1 MIKCVNLYTQTE
13 YSFLSSL
20 LAIEKLKN
28 ALKEYNY
35 DACAIVDD
43 NMCGAIKFY
52 KMCQSINVK
61 PLIGYRLVINNDGVS
76 SAVLLYAM
84 NNAGYTNLMQ
94 IATLKSL
101 NNNIKLSDIEPYTYS
116 VLAVI
121 PSFENE
127 IIKYYLNDAKERAL
141 TVIKQYQMLFNNLY
155 LGLDI
160 QTSVSKN
167 YIERLIAFGNSLNIE
182 MVAINKSAYFEAT
195 DVDAYRILKSIG
207 LNTKKY
213 ELSELENNLTLLSI
227 DEMNLLFKEYPF
239 LLENT
244 IKIKDLLNV
253 NITFGEFKFPKYD
266 IVNSSEYLEELCKVG
281 LTKRLNQEKEKVDV
295 NAYKNRLLY
304 ELDIIKK
311 MGFVDYF
318 LIVFDYVKYAKT
330 HDICVGPGRGS
341 AGGSLVS
348 YSLGI
353 TNIDPIKYN
362 LLFER
367 FLNPERVSMPD
378 IDVDFPDNRRDEVI
392 RYIGQRFGEKRVAH
406 INTFGTFKA
415 RLAIRDVSR
424 IMDLSDNKL
433 KEVMKYIPQ
442 FNNALLKDII
452 DATPALLRMM
462 ENDDEIE
469 YLLYNS
475 MKIEGLP
482 RNCSTH
488 AAGIIMADTF
498 LTNYTPLQP
507 GIDGLLQ
514 TQYEASDLESL
525 GLVKMD
531 VLGIRN
537 LTIIKNVLDDIKERE
552 GLDLNINTI
561 PINDKN
567 VMNLLA
573 RGETLGIFQL
583 ESDGVRQLLMNLKCS
598 SFDDIVN
605 ATSLYRPGPM
615 EMIPLFI
622 KRKFG
627 EPYEVIHPDLK
638 DILKDTYGIIVF
650 QEQIMLIAQK
660 FAGYSLGQADIL
672 RRAVSKKKAD
682 VLREERI
689 KFINGSISQGYTAE
703 KANEIYDY
711 IEKFASYG
719 FNKSHGVAYGLIAY
733 QMAYLKT
740 YHFKSFMTALM
751 TNNIGSVNSLI
762 KYINECK
769 KERIT
774 VFGPNINKSDKAFTY
789 DKEGIYYSLLGINNL
804 GDVVVTNILNERT
817 KGEFI
822 SFDDFV
828 FRTKD
833 IINKRQ
839 FSYLVYAGALDEFG
853 ITKKGM
859 IENYDF
865 TLQRMEYKE
874 SLGNQMLKSVISDDE
889 YPFNEISENEF
900 SALGFNL
907 KYNAFIKYNQ
917 IREKYHCETLVNCV
931 ENQSYRSVVIIR
943 YIREI
948 KTKNQDKMAFVTI
961 FDETLEIEGV
971 IFPSVY
977 EQVKSIIE
985 INKAFVLKFKI
996 EKRNQKMQAIIDG
1009 IYNFE

>member
-20 LAIEKLKN
+20 LTIDKLGN
-28 ALKEYNY
+28 TLKEYNY
-35 DACAIVDD
+35 DACAITDD
-43 NMCGAIKFY
+43 NMCGVIKFY
-52 KMCQSINVK
+52 KMCLNNNIK
-61 PLIGYRLVINNDGVS
+61 PLIGYRLTINKEAGPS
-76 SAVLLYAM
+76 SVLLYAM
-84 NNAGYTNLMQ
+84 NNVGYSNLMQ
-94 IATLKSL
+94 ICTLKSL
-101 NNNIKLSDIEPYTYS
+101 NSNISLEDIEPYTYG
-116 VLAVI
+116 VLAII

-127 IIKYYLNDAKERAL
+127 IIKYLVNTASERA
-141 TVIKQYQMLFNNLY
+141 VIELKKYKSLFNNLY
-155 LGLDI
+155 LGLDL
-160 QTSVSKN
+160 QTTMQKE
-167 YIERLIAFGNSLNIE
+167 YIDRLIAFGNYENVP
-182 MVAINKSAYFEAT
+182 MVAINKSSYFAPGE
-195 DVDAYRILKSIG
+195 VDAYKILKSIS
-207 LNTKKY
+207 LNTKNY
-213 ELSELENNLTLLSI
+213 ETTELENNLTLLSCE
-227 DEMNLLFKEYPF
+227 EMNLLFQKYPF

-244 IKIKDLLNV
+244 NKIKDLLNV
-253 NITFGEFKFPKYD
+253 TITFNEFKFPKYD
-266 IVNSSEYLEELCKVG
+266 IVNSVEYLEELCKIG
-281 LTKRLNQEKEKVDV
+281 LNKRLNQEKEKVNV
-295 NAYKNRLLY
+295 NLYKERLLY
-304 ELDIIKK
+304 ELDVIKK

-318 LIVFDYVKYAKT
+318 LIVFDYVRYAKN

-378 IDVDFPDNRRDEVI
+378 IDVDFPDDRRDEVI
-392 RYIGQRFGEKRVAH
+392 RYIGKRFGEKRVAH

-424 IMDLSDNKL
+424 IMNLSDNKL
-433 KEVMKYIPQ
+433 KEVIKFIPQ
-442 FNNALLKDII
+442 FSNTSLKDII
-452 DATPALLRMM
+452 DETPALKRMM
-462 ENDDEIE
+462 ENDDDINF
-469 YLLYNS
+469 LLYNS

-537 LTIIKNVLDDIKERE
+537 LSIIKTVLDDIKANENV
-552 GLDLNINTI
+552 DLNINTI
-561 PINDKN
+561 RTDDKN

-660 FAGYSLGQADIL
+660 FAGYTLGQADIL

-682 VLREERI
+682 VLKEERI
-689 KFINGSISQGYTAE
+689 KFIKGSINQGYSAE

-769 KERIT
+769 KEHII
-774 VFGPNINKSDKAFTY
+774 VFGPNINKSNKGFVY

-804 GDVVVTNILNERT
+804 GDVVVTNILNERIN
-817 KGEFI
+817 GEFS

-839 FSYLVYAGALDEFG
+839 FNSLVFSGALDVFG
-853 ITKKGM
+853 LSKKGM
-859 IENYDF
+859 IENYDS
-865 TLQRMEYKE
+865 TLQKMEYKD
-874 SLGNQMLKSVISDDE
+874 SLGNQIIFNAISDDE
-889 YPFNEISENEF
+889 YSFNEISENEF
-900 SALGFNL
+900 DALGFNL

-917 IREKYHCETLVNCV
+917 IRDKYNCDTLINC
-931 ENQSYRSVVIIR
+931 NDNKNYKSVVIIR
-943 YIREI
+943 YIRAIE
-948 KTKNQDKMAFVTI
+948 TKNHEKMAFVTI
-961 FDETLEIEGV
+961 FDETSELEGV
-971 IFPSVY
+971 LFPSVY
-977 EQVKSIIE
+977 NQVKSIIE
-985 INKAFVLKFKI
+985 INKAFIIRFKI
-996 EKRNQKMQAIIDG
+996 EKRNQKLQAIIDS